1 MTDTVEVVQSKRVQ
15 MMAAVKKDYEDVFS
29 TPAGKRVLK
38 DIMLSGVMERSAF
51 NIDTHIMA
59 ANCGKQDFARHIAQM
74 AEPEVKSEKPK
85 RAKK

>member
-1 MTDTVEVVQSKRVQ
+1 MDTVEIVQQKR
-15 MMAAVKKDYEDVFS
+15 MALTQALKKDYEDLFS

-51 NIDTHIMA
+51 SVDTLVMA
-59 ANCGKQDFARHIAQM
+59 ANCAKQDFARHIAQM
-74 AEPEVKSEKPK
+74 AEPEARSEKPK

>member
-1 MTDTVEVVQSKRVQ
+1 MDTVEVVQQKR
-15 MMAAVKKDYEDVFS
+15 MALTQALKKDYEDLFS
-29 TPAGKRVLK
+29 TPCGKRVLK

-51 NIDTHIMA
+51 SLDTLQMA
-59 ANCGKQDFARHIAQM
+59 ANCAKQDFARHICQM